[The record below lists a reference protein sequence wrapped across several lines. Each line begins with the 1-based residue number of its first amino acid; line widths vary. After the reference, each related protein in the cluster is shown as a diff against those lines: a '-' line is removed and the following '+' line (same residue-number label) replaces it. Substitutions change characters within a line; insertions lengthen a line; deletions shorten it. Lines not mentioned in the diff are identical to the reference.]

1 MKRYYAPSEVPPRMG
16 VLTTFFAQSYKPT
29 RPNLMA
35 TSLYKVMQKHD
46 YKKTKLF
53 LKALSR
59 KNGIDPQR

>member
-1 MKRYYAPSEVPPRMG
+1 MG